1 MKFQELEARAKP
13 GPLIVDCDPGFWLY
27 LCVADAARKN
37 GNRVIATFQDSSD
50 EQIASVRLLAHCRNN
65 FGKALA
71 ALKRQVVMCDECG
84 ERPATRW
91 YLDTNPDQERNFCDD
106 CKRYPT
112 DGANEENIALVNLI
126 AELEEVQ
133 DV

>member
-1 MKFQELEARAKP
+1 MKFQELEARAKL

-65 FGKALA
+65 FGKALE
-71 ALKRQVVMCDECG
+71 ALREIADMIQYETSFESPAYKRCW
-84 ERPATRW
+84 A
-91 YLDTNPDQERNFCDD
+91 
-106 CKRYPT
+106 
-112 DGANEENIALVNLI
+112 LI
-126 AELEEVQ
+126 AELEDVQ
-133 DV
+133 T